1 MTTYV
6 ARGSIALAYLTFTA
20 SEILMSKEQP
30 DMPELK
36 IESGS
41 GLQTNVEP
49 LQLGKRLREIRQ
61 SLSLTLEEAS
71 QKTGLAR
78 STLSKI
84 ENEQI
89 SPTFTA
95 VQKLANGLQI
105 DIPQLFEKPRKAM
118 ASGRRVL
125 TKAGEGTPHPTS
137 TYEHELLSTELARK
151 KMVPFKTRVRARSFD
166 DFCDWVRHEGEEFL
180 LVLEGEL
187 ALYTEFY
194 EPVPMVAGD
203 SMYYD
208 ANMGHALVSLS
219 EKDAL
224 VLWVVAR

>member
-1 MTTYV
+1 
-6 ARGSIALAYLTFTA
+6 
-20 SEILMSKEQP
+20 MSVEQP

-41 GLQTNVEP
+41 DLQTNVEP

-71 QKTGLAR
+71 QRTGLAR

-95 VQKLANGLQI
+95 VQKLANGLKI
-105 DIPQLFEKPRKAM
+105 DIPQLFAKPRSAM

-125 TKAGEGTPHPTS
+125 TKSGEGTPHPTS

-166 DFCDWVRHEGEEFL
+166 DFGDWVRHEGEEFL

-194 EPVPMVAGD
+194 EPVVMVAGD

-219 EKDAL
+219 EVDAL

>member
-1 MTTYV
+1 
-6 ARGSIALAYLTFTA
+6 
-20 SEILMSKEQP
+20 MSVEQP

-41 GLQTNVEP
+41 GLQTSVEP

-71 QKTGLAR
+71 KKTGLAR

-105 DIPQLFEKPRKAM
+105 DIPQLFAKPRSTM

-125 TKAGEGTPHPTS
+125 TKAGAGTPHPTS
-137 TYEHELLSTELARK
+137 TYEHELLSTDLARK
-151 KMVPFKTRVRARSFD
+151 KMVPFKTRVRARSFN
-166 DFCDWVRHEGEEFL
+166 DFGDWVRHEGEEFL

-194 EPVPMVAGD
+194 EPVVMAVGD

-224 VLWVVAR
+224 VLWIAAR

>member
-1 MTTYV
+1 
-6 ARGSIALAYLTFTA
+6 
-20 SEILMSKEQP
+20 
-30 DMPELK
+30 MPELK

-41 GLQTNVEP
+41 GMQANVEP
-49 LQLGKRLREIRQ
+49 LQLGKRLREIRK
-61 SLSLTLEEAS
+61 SLNLTLEEAS

-105 DIPQLFEKPRKAM
+105 DIPQLFAKPLTTM

-125 TKAGEGTPHPTS
+125 TKSGQGTPHPTS
-137 TYEHELLSTELARK
+137 TYEHELLSTDLARK

-166 DFCDWVRHEGEEFL
+166 DFGDWVRHEGEEFL

-194 EPVPMVAGD
+194 EPVAMVAGD

-219 EKDAL
+219 ETDAL
-224 VLWVVAR
+224 VLWIVAR

>member
-1 MTTYV
+1 
-6 ARGSIALAYLTFTA
+6 
-20 SEILMSKEQP
+20 MSDEQP

-41 GLQTNVEP
+41 GAGATVEP
-49 LQLGKRLREIRQ
+49 LQLGKRLRQIRHNMN
-61 SLSLTLEEAS
+61 LTLEEAS

-95 VQKLANGLQI
+95 VQKLAHGLDI
-105 DIPQLFEKPRKAM
+105 DIPQLFAKPKSSM
-118 ASGRRVL
+118 TSGRRVL
-125 TKAGEGTPHPTS
+125 TKVGEGTSHPTS

-151 KMVPFKTRVRARSFD
+151 KMIPFKTRVRARSFE
-166 DFCDWVRHEGEEFL
+166 DFSDWVRHEGEEFL
-180 LVLEGEL
+180 LVLEGEV

-194 EPVPMVAGD
+194 EPIFLQPGD

-208 ANMGHALVSLS
+208 ANMGHGLVSLS
-219 EKDAL
+219 ERDAL

>member
-1 MTTYV
+1 
-6 ARGSIALAYLTFTA
+6 
-20 SEILMSKEQP
+20 MSVEQP

-41 GLQTNVEP
+41 GLQTSVEP

-105 DIPQLFEKPRKAM
+105 DIPQLFAKPRGTM
-118 ASGRRVL
+118 VSGRRVL
-125 TKAGEGTPHPTS
+125 TKAGAGTPHPTS
-137 TYEHELLSTELARK
+137 TYEHELLSTDLARK
-151 KMVPFKTRVRARSFD
+151 KMVPFKTRVRARSFN
-166 DFCDWVRHEGEEFL
+166 DFGDWVRHEGEEFL

-194 EPVPMVAGD
+194 EPVVMSVGD

-224 VLWVVAR
+224 VLWIAAR

>member
-1 MTTYV
+1 
-6 ARGSIALAYLTFTA
+6 
-20 SEILMSKEQP
+20 MSVEQP

-71 QKTGLAR
+71 QRTGLAR

-105 DIPQLFEKPRKAM
+105 DIPQLFAKPCSAM

-125 TKAGEGTPHPTS
+125 TKSGEGTPHPTS

-166 DFCDWVRHEGEEFL
+166 DFRDWVRHEGEEFL

-194 EPVPMVAGD
+194 EPVAMVAGD

-219 EKDAL
+219 EEDAL